1 MRILIVD
8 DEAPARRR
16 LRRLLPNDDLHEASS
31 GREAVTLIDRLKP
44 ELVLLDIQMPD
55 LTGFQVL
62 ESIQHR
68 PAVIFV
74 SAFDEHAIAAF
85 EAQAFDYLLKPVLPA
100 RLSRAIERVSRITRS
115 WPRQLEADG
124 RIIPTAGLAWAE
136 AARNY
141 VVLHSAETH
150 ILRSTLDALAA
161 KLDPERF
168 VRVSRSHIVN
178 MDFVKELLPLAHGE
192 RRIVMKDGTEIT
204 WTRRYRSSRDSA

>member
-1 MRILIVD
+1 VRILIVD

-16 LRRLLPNDDLHEASS
+16 LRRLLPNDEVYEAAS
-31 GREAVTLIDRLKP
+31 GQDGISLIDRLKP

-55 LTGFQVL
+55 ITGFEVL
-62 ESIQHR
+62 ERIRHR

-74 SAFDEHAIAAF
+74 TAFDEHAIAAF

-100 RLSRAIERVSRITRS
+100 RLARAIERVGRITRS
-115 WPRQLEADG
+115 WPRQLEAEG
-124 RIIPTAGLAWAE
+124 RLIQTSGLAWVE

-150 ILRSTLDALAA
+150 VLRSSLDALAA

-168 VRVSRSHIVN
+168 VRVSRSHLVN
-178 MDFVKELLPLAHGE
+178 MDFVKEMIPLPHGE
-192 RRIVMKDGTEIT
+192 RRIVMRDGTEIT
-204 WTRRYRSSRDSA
+204 WTRRYRSSRETA